1 MLMLSL
7 KKIKQMSQEL
17 TYEAAFSELQL
28 IAEEIENETVSVDV
42 LAGKVK
48 RASLLIEFCQQK
60 LRATETEVNNIIK
73 QMEVNKGEK

>member
-1 MLMLSL
+1 
-7 KKIKQMSQEL
+7 MSQEL